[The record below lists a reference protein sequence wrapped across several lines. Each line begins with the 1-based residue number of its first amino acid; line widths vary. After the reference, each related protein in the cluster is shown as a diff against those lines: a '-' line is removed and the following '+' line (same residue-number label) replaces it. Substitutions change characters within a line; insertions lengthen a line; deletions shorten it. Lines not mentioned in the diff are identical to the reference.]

1 MRVPIQCALCA
12 LVPAFAGCDPI
23 GYGYVNQLH
32 YPVTVV
38 HHVGS
43 TEKRLTLEPGEH
55 RPPQLGD
62 TRGQR
67 DEFFD
72 QQGRLIATFM
82 AEQMRTWH
90 RHDVPPVL
98 VISHTGVLVSEPRW
112 RSSEETEREPH

>member
-1 MRVPIQCALCA
+1 MRVAVRCALSA
-12 LVPAFAGCDPI
+12 LGMALAGCDPI
-23 GYGYVNQLH
+23 GYGYINKLH

-38 HHVGS
+38 HHLGN
-43 TEKRLTLEPGEH
+43 TEKRLLLAAGER

-62 TRGQR
+62 SRGQR

-72 QQGRLIATFM
+72 QQGRLIATFS

-98 VISHTGVLVSEPRW
+98 AISRSGVTVVEPWW
-112 RSSEETEREPH
+112 RSSQEANP